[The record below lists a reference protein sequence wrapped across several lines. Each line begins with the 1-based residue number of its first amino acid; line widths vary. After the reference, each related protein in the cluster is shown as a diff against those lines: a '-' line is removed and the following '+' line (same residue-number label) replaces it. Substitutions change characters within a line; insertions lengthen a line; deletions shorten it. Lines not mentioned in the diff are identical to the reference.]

1 LSTRLFLHDQP
12 MPSHYLHYNGTRFI
26 NVDLSRFPKAVH
38 RMNDTDKQEF
48 VKLFLE
54 RQKALKAL
62 NTSRLWHG
70 NETLTKREQAFE
82 AIEAKCL
89 ALASKYPAP

>member
-1 LSTRLFLHDQP
+1 MST
-12 MPSHYLHYNGTRFI
+12 HYLHHNGTRFI

-54 RQKALKAL
+54 RTKALKAL
-62 NTSRLWHG
+62 HHSRLWHS
-70 NETLTKREQAFE
+70 NETLEKREQAFD
-82 AIEAKCL
+82 AVEAKVL
-89 ALASKYPAP
+89 ALADKYPAPQA